1 VVKQYL
7 TSARARL
14 GLALGIS
21 SLSSVGL
28 FMVGALSNH
37 SAEFAYLNWN
47 LFLAWV
53 PLLLTWWL
61 VVVLRTRLWS
71 SWLALAITIA
81 WVSFLPNSFYMIS
94 DFIHIQQVRR
104 VDLLYDV
111 VMFSSFI
118 FNGVVLG
125 FVSLYLVHQE
135 LLKRVRQ
142 RTAAGLIALVLV
154 LSCIAIYLGREL
166 RWNTWD
172 ILVNP
177 AGILVDISNRVLDPR
192 TYPQFLATTLSFFVL
207 IAALYLVTWQIVS
220 TVRATAP
227 QPAKPVRK
235 LRRRNRSN
243 S

>member
-1 VVKQYL
+1 M
-7 TSARARL
+7 
-14 GLALGIS
+14 ALGIS
-21 SLSSVGL
+21 SFSSVAL
-28 FMVGALSNH
+28 FVAGAFSNH

-53 PLLLTWWL
+53 PLLLSLWL

-71 SWLALAITIA
+71 SWSALVLTLA
-81 WVSFLPNSFYMIS
+81 WVAFLPNSFYMTS
-94 DFIHIQQVRR
+94 DFIHIQEVQR

-125 FVSLYLVHQE
+125 FVSLYLVHHE
-135 LLKRVRQ
+135 LLKRVR
-142 RTAAGLIALVLV
+142 RSTAAALIATVLV
-154 LSCIAIYLGREL
+154 LSCVAIYLGREL

-177 AGILVDISNRVLDPR
+177 AGILVDISNRVLNPQTWPR
-192 TYPQFLATTLSFFVL
+192 FFTTSLSFFVL
-207 IAALYLVTWQIVS
+207 IASLYLVTWQIVS

-227 QPAKPVRK
+227 QPRPAEPAKHTPAPKKRK
-235 LRRRNRSN
+235 KS
-243 S
+243 

>member
-1 VVKQYL
+1 MVKRYL

-14 GLALGIS
+14 GLVLGIS

-28 FMVGALSNH
+28 FVIGAFSNH

-53 PLLLTWWL
+53 PLLLAWWL
-61 VVVLRTRLWS
+61 VVSLRTRLWS
-71 SWLALAITIA
+71 SWLPLAITLA
-81 WVSFLPNSFYMIS
+81 WVSFLPNSFYMTS
-94 DFIHIQQVRR
+94 DFIHIQEVRR

-125 FVSLYLVHQE
+125 FVSLYMVHQE
-135 LLKRVRQ
+135 LLKRMRQ
-142 RTAAGLIALVLV
+142 RIAVGLVALVLV

-177 AGILVDISNRVLDPR
+177 AGILVDISNRVLTPQ
-192 TYPQFLATTLSFFVL
+192 TYPQFLTTTLSFFVL

-227 QPAKPVRK
+227 QPPAQPTRAKRK
-235 LRRRNRSN
+235 TRRKS
-243 S
+243 

>member
-1 VVKQYL
+1 
-7 TSARARL
+7 
-14 GLALGIS
+14 
-21 SLSSVGL
+21 
-28 FMVGALSNH
+28 MVGALNNH

-47 LFLAWV
+47 LFLAWI
-53 PLLLTWWL
+53 PLLLSWWL
-61 VVVLRTRLWS
+61 VIVLRTKLWS
-71 SWLALAITIA
+71 SWLALAITIV
-81 WVSFLPNSFYMIS
+81 WVGFLPNSFYMTS
-94 DFIHIQQVRR
+94 DFIHIQEVRR

-135 LLKRVRQ
+135 LLKRVRKW
-142 RTAAGLIALVLV
+142 TAAGLIGLVLV

-177 AGILVDISNRVLDPR
+177 AGILVDISNRVLNPQ
-192 TYPQFLATTLSFFVL
+192 TYPQFLTTTLSFFVL
-207 IAALYLVTWQIVS
+207 IASLYVVTWQIVS

-227 QPAKPVRK
+227 QPSLQPSRNARRK
-235 LRRRNRSN
+235 IRPKV
-243 S
+243 